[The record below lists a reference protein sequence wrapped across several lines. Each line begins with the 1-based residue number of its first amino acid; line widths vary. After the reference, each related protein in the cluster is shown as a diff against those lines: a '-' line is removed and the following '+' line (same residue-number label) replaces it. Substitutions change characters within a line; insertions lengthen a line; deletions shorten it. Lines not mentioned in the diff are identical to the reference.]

1 MTTYDIESFIGLWDF
16 LNKRFFLHLDAEHA
30 QLSAQLKTD
39 LIKFYLVN
47 SIKCKSKDKVGE
59 FFSMYSHEILADNGN
74 YIPGNLRGW
83 FVLPFM
89 DDPDKDHEFAVY
101 FSSRWAELLKIT
113 LHNFLSVVFST
124 APAPKLLV
132 LEKWYR
138 SEAQQEIRSQ
148 LRLSARKIDALV
160 DRIEKYEIRLQSMR
174 EVVKNLVGYL
184 HKVNISGNNN
194 MSSRAAGQAL
204 FDTTTDEANA
214 ENKQERIRDLGQLLM
229 KVSTECA
236 KRNAQLSNTTSKA
249 RQREILGAE
258 VNALSVTDSQMISYH
273 SPRELEEMES
283 DLVHKLSA
291 WLALLS
297 SR

>member
-1 MTTYDIESFIGLWDF
+1 MTTYDIESFVSLWGF

-30 QLSAQLKTD
+30 QLSAQLKSD
-39 LIKFYLVN
+39 LIKFYLVY
-47 SIKCKSKDKVGE
+47 SIKCKNKDKVGE
-59 FFSMYSHEILADNGN
+59 FFNMYSHEILADNGN

-124 APAPKLLV
+124 APPPKLLV
-132 LEKWYR
+132 LQKWYR

-148 LRLSARKIDALV
+148 LRLSAHKIDALV

-174 EVVKNLVGYL
+174 EVVKNLVGYV
-184 HKVNISGNNN
+184 HKVNISGN
-194 MSSRAAGQAL
+194 SLTSRAGQAL
-204 FDTTTDEANA
+204 FDTTTDEADT
-214 ENKQERIRDLGQLLM
+214 ENKQERSRDLGQLLM

-236 KRNAQLSNTTSKA
+236 RRNAQLSNATPA
-249 RQREILGAE
+249 LRQKEILGAE
-258 VNALSVTDSQMISYH
+258 FNALSVTDSQVISNR

-283 DLVHKLSA
+283 ELVHKVGA